1 MSGSNLSCQHCG
13 FSQLC
18 LPFTLNNAEL
28 DTLDDIIER
37 KKPLHKGDFLIEAV
51 LTCTLCMRYAV
62 GLLRLLP

>member
-37 KKPLHKGDFLIEAV
+37 KKPLHKGDFLIEAGTAPALFV
-51 LTCTLCMRYAV
+51 CGTQWV
-62 GLLRLLP
+62 F